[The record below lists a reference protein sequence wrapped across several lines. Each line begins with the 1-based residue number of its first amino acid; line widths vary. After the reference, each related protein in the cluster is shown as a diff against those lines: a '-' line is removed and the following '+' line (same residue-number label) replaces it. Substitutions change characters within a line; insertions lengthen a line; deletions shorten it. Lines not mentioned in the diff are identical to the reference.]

1 MGSVPRIL
9 THICRGWSA
18 LASVGEVAPISGDT
32 RSPTEWGNLLKGGI
46 LLKTG
51 AGGYEEELTED
62 GSGGGP

>member
-1 MGSVPRIL
+1 M
-9 THICRGWSA
+9 
-18 LASVGEVAPISGDT
+18 ASVGEVAPISGDT